1 MASADHYSQELNAQ
15 FGRAVSR
22 GMSHILIN
30 ARELHASLGDF
41 PGSNDRLVSCRLVMR
56 NEMKAGDVIV
66 VTEDNLAGMT
76 VRYALPRAA
85 H

>member
-1 MASADHYSQELNAQ
+1 MASSDHYSQELNAQ

-41 PGSNDRLVSCRLVMR
+41 PSLDDRLVSCRLVMR
-56 NEMKAGDVIV
+56 NEMKAGDVMV
-66 VTEDNLAGMT
+66 VTQEHLVGMT
-76 VRYALPRAA
+76 VRYLLPRAA

>member
-1 MASADHYSQELNAQ
+1 MVPFDHYSQELDAQ
-15 FGRAVSR
+15 LARAASR

-30 ARELHASLGDF
+30 ARELHSSLGDF
-41 PGSNDRLVSCRLVMR
+41 PGSGDRLVSCRLVMR
-56 NEMKAGDVIV
+56 KEMKAGDVLV
-66 VTEDNLAGMT
+66 VAEDHLVGMT

>member
-1 MASADHYSQELNAQ
+1 MVSADHYSQELNAQ

-41 PGSNDRLVSCRLVMR
+41 PNSDDKLVSCRLVMR
-56 NEMKAGDVIV
+56 NEMKAGDVMV
-66 VTEDNLAGMT
+66 VTQENLVGMT
-76 VRYALPRAA
+76 VRYLLPRAA

>member
-1 MASADHYSQELNAQ
+1 MVSPDHYSQELNAQ

-30 ARELHASLGDF
+30 ARELHSSLGDF
-41 PGSNDRLVSCRLVMR
+41 PDSDDKLVSCRLVMR
-56 NEMKAGDVIV
+56 NEMKAGDVMV
-66 VTEDNLAGMT
+66 VTRENLMGMT
-76 VRYALPRAA
+76 VRYLLPRAA

>member
-1 MASADHYSQELNAQ
+1 MVSLDHYSQELNAQ
-15 FGRAVSR
+15 LGRAASR

-30 ARELHASLGDF
+30 VRELHSSLGDF

-56 NEMKAGDVIV
+56 NEMKAGDVMV
-66 VTEDNLAGMT
+66 VAEDHLVGMT
-76 VRYALPRAA
+76 VRYLLPRSA

>member
-30 ARELHASLGDF
+30 ARELHSSLGDF
-41 PGSNDRLVSCRLVMR
+41 PGSDDKLVSCRLVMR
-56 NEMKAGDVIV
+56 NEMKAGDVMV
-66 VTEDNLAGMT
+66 VTQEHLMGMT
-76 VRYALPRAA
+76 VRYLLPRAA